1 MMMAV
6 MEDTPNTLAI
16 SFKVYKFNQ
25 SLISAIISGERCV
38 DINSNESNSNHN
50 DTNANELNFQNISL
64 ETTQTNTNKQYR
76 LCYELDINRL
86 VTIGCL

>member
-38 DINSNESNSNHN
+38 DININKSNSNHN
-50 DTNANELNFQNISL
+50 ESNANELNFQNISSD
-64 ETTQTNTNKQYR
+64 TKQTNTNKPYR
-76 LCYELDINRL
+76 LCYKLDINRL
-86 VTIGCL
+86 VTIVCL